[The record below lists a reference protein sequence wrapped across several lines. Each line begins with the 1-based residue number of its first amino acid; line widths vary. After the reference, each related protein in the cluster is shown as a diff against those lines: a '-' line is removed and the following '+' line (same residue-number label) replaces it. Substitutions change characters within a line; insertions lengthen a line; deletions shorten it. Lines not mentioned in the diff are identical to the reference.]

1 MPNVMPVIMANTV
14 LIVAIAILS
23 EAALSFLGLGDPFS
37 ISWGQLLEQ
46 AHNGAAT
53 TQGAWWWLGAPGT
66 CIVLV
71 VLAFTMIG
79 SALDQIINPRLR
91 ER

>member
-1 MPNVMPVIMANTV
+1 MTEPRP
-14 LIVAIAILS
+14 
-23 EAALSFLGLGDPFS
+23 GDPGS
-37 ISWGQLLEQ
+37 VPPPPILER
-46 AHNGAAT
+46 ASNGGAA
-53 TQGAWWWLGAPGT
+53 TQGAWWWLGAPGL

-79 SALDQIINPRLR
+79 FALDQIINPRLR

>member
-1 MPNVMPVIMANTV
+1 MPPT
-14 LIVAIAILS
+14 L
-23 EAALSFLGLGDPFS
+23 
-37 ISWGQLLEQ
+37 
-46 AHNGAAT
+46 
-53 TQGAWWWLGAPGT
+53 GAWWWIVPPGV

-79 SALDQIINPRLR
+79 FALDEIINPKLR

>member
-1 MPNVMPVIMANTV
+1 V
-14 LIVAIAILS
+14 
-23 EAALSFLGLGDPFS
+23 
-37 ISWGQLLEQ
+37 
-46 AHNGAAT
+46 
-53 TQGAWWWLGAPGT
+53 

-79 SALDQIINPRLR
+79 FALDQIINPRIR

>member
-1 MPNVMPVIMANTV
+1 MPVIMANTV

-23 EAALSFLGLGDPFS
+23 ETALSFLGLGDPFS
-37 ISWGQLLEQ
+37 LSWGQILEQ
-46 AHNGAAT
+46 ASNGAAAT
-53 TQGAWWWLGAPGT
+53 RGAWWWLGAPGA

-71 VLAFTMIG
+71 VLSFTMIG
-79 SALDQIINPRLR
+79 FALDQIINPRLR